1 MPASF
6 RLPTKSSQCFN
17 RSSRSLSVNLAV
29 IPHGTTITYT
39 MAAITTNSSKE
50 MSASQPEHKQHE
62 EEAPGL
68 GHLHAPSSTL
78 QWFVWSD
85 PMNSGKQAPV
95 HPGHDAYPITQ
106 SLHHTAEQ
114 KFLFTVAG
122 CSKPMS
128 NIFEKFCPRWCD
140 VAPYHISLFM
150 QVMWR
155 CVITIPEFLCHC
167 QECMPLQLS

>member
-114 KFLFTVAG
+114 KFLLLLQGAQNLCQTSLRSFVQD
-122 CSKPMS
+122 
-128 NIFEKFCPRWCD
+128 D
-140 VAPYHISLFM
+140 VTLHP
-150 QVMWR
+150 
-155 CVITIPEFLCHC
+155 ITSAFSCKLCGDVW
-167 QECMPLQLS
+167 